1 VDAKKASQCLYSSLF
16 YQLVKHMTKTC
27 GLCGHAALDDQ
38 AQFCNRCG
46 AAVPEKKKTAF
57 PVCPACGTV
66 VSDELA
72 QYCNRCGTKILP
84 VPVICSSC
92 GIPAVDN
99 LSSFCTRCGTNFT
112 QKPVPRTTSCPSCGA
127 PDPKGQSIYCNRCGA
142 PFNRQ
147 GLPASSQP
155 GQASVV
161 VTQRKPAGPLSPV
174 MAPDTNWE
182 PWNDV
187 PPAPV
192 VSGKINQ
199 AIPEPSVHHDQQVS
213 IAPKHYAHLPLVADE
228 MRKDGSAPSHKKKA
242 GSQKKGVLGFMKKE

>member
-1 VDAKKASQCLYSSLF
+1 
-16 YQLVKHMTKTC
+16 
-27 GLCGHAALDDQ
+27 
-38 AQFCNRCG
+38 
-46 AAVPEKKKTAF
+46 
-57 PVCPACGTV
+57 
-66 VSDELA
+66 
-72 QYCNRCGTKILP
+72 
-84 VPVICSSC
+84 
-92 GIPAVDN
+92 
-99 LSSFCTRCGTNFT
+99 
-112 QKPVPRTTSCPSCGA
+112 
-127 PDPKGQSIYCNRCGA
+127 
-142 PFNRQ
+142 
-147 GLPASSQP
+147 
-155 GQASVV
+155 VV
-161 VTQRKPAGPLSPV
+161 VTQRKPAGPPSPV